1 MRIVDGTRMTRTTNI
16 VLCFQLVLQLM
27 SRKLTLSLERQDA
40 EQAQAMVMILIAKWM
55 LRKRT
60 DLDSFIGIWMP
71 PGRVP
76 AKSLSHESVQ
86 CGGSDA
92 WYSISTSM
100 RSAAHAFLTMPV
112 QWFEPKQ
119 VAAQVSPTCE
129 ATCLPKYWLQN
140 LSL

>member
-1 MRIVDGTRMTRTTNI
+1 
-16 VLCFQLVLQLM
+16 
-27 SRKLTLSLERQDA
+27 
-40 EQAQAMVMILIAKWM
+40 MILIAKWM

-92 WYSISTSM
+92 WYSSSTSM